1 MNMISGRDRYSRSD
15 FQSRIPRGFTLVEML
30 IVLAI
35 SLMLMVLVVP
45 VFQVTTKTVQTV
57 ERKLS
62 VYEAARNILDIIEAD
77 VKLAVMNERGGHWS
91 LKSVAWEDNDAF
103 TPPGSAIIPGAT
115 DASSLAYKESRRF
128 ADAVNYVRL
137 EGAGNAS
144 NEDTAGKPLSRFP
157 GGKAFPLSYYPN
169 TNDYPEMWRTSLRTS
184 LLYQNML
191 ESNDEEFSDAAPN
204 TRWTRNEQL
213 ADVSVNETTFVY
225 YSVLDQFR
233 WWNTGPF
240 YMTRHY
246 DQVPDPIGVG
256 KEVKV
261 VPAYHGNQGSMVM
274 RRISGIRVLDL
285 DASYWDDTQNKFVD
299 PPDNTVIY
307 FWPAPK
313 AIRVTITVCDADKR
327 STLTLCRVI
336 YIPIGFS
343 DGNVANTMDTS
354 YTAPASFN
362 RTKYMPKLP
371 SVYDGLESAN
381 NKADWESVNETK
393 LLTNYQKPIGW
404 P

>member
-1 MNMISGRDRYSRSD
+1 MRVLNKKQFEGH
-15 FQSRIPRGFTLVEML
+15 GFTLIEML
-30 IVLAI
+30 VVLGI

-45 VFQVTTKTVQTV
+45 VFQVTTKTVQAV

-62 VYEAARNILDIIEAD
+62 VYEAARNILDIIESD
-77 VKLAVMNERGGHWS
+77 VKLGVVNERGGHWS

-103 TPPGSAIIPGAT
+103 TPPGSALIPGNT
-115 DASSLAYKESRRF
+115 DKASMAYKQSRRF
-128 ADAVNYVRL
+128 ADSVNYVRL

-144 NEDTAGKPLSRFP
+144 NEDAAGKLLSRFP

-169 TNDYPEMWRTSLRTS
+169 DNNYPEMWRSSLRTS
-184 LLYQNML
+184 LLYQNMA
-191 ESNDEEFSDAAPN
+191 EAASGGDEMFDNGGA
-204 TRWTRNEQL
+204 RWTRNEQL
-213 ADVSVNETTFVY
+213 ADVSTIETTFVF

-233 WWNTGPF
+233 WWNTGP
-240 YMTRHY
+240 YYTTRHY
-246 DQVPDPIGVG
+246 DQVPDPIGPG
-256 KEVKV
+256 KELKV
-261 VPAYHGNQGSMVM
+261 VPAYHGNQGFLVM
-274 RRISGIRVLDL
+274 RRITGIRVLDL
-285 DASYWDDTQNKFVD
+285 DVAYWDETQAKFVD

-313 AIRVTITVCDADKR
+313 AIRITITVCDAEKR
-327 STLTLCRVI
+327 SMLTLSRVVH
-336 YIPIGFS
+336 IPIGFNNS
-343 DGNVANTMDTS
+343 TVTNALDSS
-354 YTAPASFN
+354 YTAPAVFN